1 MKSFRI
7 MSSVVVVLLIALL
20 SLSAVADA
28 GKKHGHRK
36 KFKAL
41 QAQIDAN
48 KTSIENIELTPG
60 PQGPAGADG
69 ADGAQGPAGADG
81 LAGAD
86 GADGDSIQGPQGEP
100 GTSRWVDGVET
111 VSTDGSVQIG
121 SDTADGTDN
130 CNAANAGTIRFNT
143 DTNTFEGCNGTEWV
157 SLSPIDG
164 DGDIYA
170 IGEDGPAGGKVFYI
184 TDGGLHGLEA
194 APVDQASGAWGCY
207 GTTISGADG
216 TAVGTGAQNTADILA
231 GCSDAGTVA
240 EIADAYTLGGYNDWF
255 LPSKDE
261 LNELYLQKDVVGGFA
276 SDFYWSSSESN
287 SYRAW
292 TQVFTNG
299 DQYDVNKGSA
309 LRVRAVRA
317 F

>member
-1 MKSFRI
+1 
-7 MSSVVVVLLIALL
+7 
-20 SLSAVADA
+20 
-28 GKKHGHRK
+28 
-36 KFKAL
+36 
-41 QAQIDAN
+41 
-48 KTSIENIELTPG
+48 
-60 PQGPAGADG
+60 
-69 ADGAQGPAGADG
+69 
-81 LAGAD
+81 
-86 GADGDSIQGPQGEP
+86 
-100 GTSRWVDGVET
+100 
-111 VSTDGSVQIG
+111 
-121 SDTADGTDN
+121 
-130 CNAANAGTIRFNT
+130 RFNT

-276 SDFYWSSSESN
+276 SGFYWSSSELNSSN
-287 SYRAW
+287 AW
-292 TQVFTNG
+292 LQDFSSG
-299 DQYDVNKGSA
+299 LQYNSNKGNA
-309 LRVRAVRA
+309 LGVRAVRA